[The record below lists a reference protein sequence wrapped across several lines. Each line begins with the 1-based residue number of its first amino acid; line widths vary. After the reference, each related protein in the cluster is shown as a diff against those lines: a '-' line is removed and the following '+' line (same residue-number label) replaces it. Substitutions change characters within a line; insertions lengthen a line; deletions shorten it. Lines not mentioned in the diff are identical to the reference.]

1 MPSSSSRCA
10 FCTPSGTDTPVQR
23 SELLEHEVALAV
35 IVIEVVTVF
44 RQTAARTVL
53 TVILLT
59 CLKEIADTVRNTVD
73 ALNVIPLLVLCR
85 KEIVELIIVIAYP
98 APRKTVLS
106 CMKTVADDP
115 GIAAAELLDIAYSH
129 RLVGLTSKAVMY
141 IADTAKGRPQVMYPI
156 LGLYESIIFYIHQ

>member
-1 MPSSSSRCA
+1 MPNSSSRCA

-35 IVIEVVTVF
+35 VVVEIVTVF

-59 CLKEIADTVRNTVD
+59 CFKEIADTVRNTVD
-73 ALNVIPLLVLCR
+73 ALNVIPLLVLGG

-98 APRKTVLS
+98 APRKTVLG
-106 CMKTVADDP
+106 CMKTVADAP
-115 GIAAAELLDIAYSH
+115 GVATAELFDIACAH
-129 RLVGLTSKAVMY
+129 
-141 IADTAKGRPQVMYPI
+141 
-156 LGLYESIIFYIHQ
+156 

>member
-1 MPSSSSRCA
+1 M
-10 FCTPSGTDTPVQR
+10 
-23 SELLEHEVALAV
+23 
-35 IVIEVVTVF
+35 IEVVTVF
-44 RQTAARTVL
+44 RQPAARTIL

-59 CLKEIADTVRNTVD
+59 CLKEVADTVRNTVD
-73 ALNVIPLLVLCR
+73 ELNVIPLLVLCR

-98 APRKTVLS
+98 ATRKTVLG
-106 CMKTVADDP
+106 CMKTVADAP
-115 GIAAAELLDIAYSH
+115 GVAAAELLDIACTY

>member
-44 RQTAARTVL
+44 RQTAARTIL

-59 CLKEIADTVRNTVD
+59 CLKEVADTVRNTVD
-73 ALNVIPLLVLCR
+73 TLNVIPLPVLGG
-85 KEIVELIIVIAYP
+85 KKIVELVVVIA
-98 APRKTVLS
+98 
-106 CMKTVADDP
+106 DP
-115 GIAAAELLDIAYSH
+115 GP
-129 RLVGLTSKAVMY
+129 V
-141 IADTAKGRPQVMYPI
+141 RPSSVA
-156 LGLYESIIFYIHQ
+156 